1 MRMTRVFF
9 LFFFA
14 TLAFSIP
21 LRGDHFLPRVPEGH
35 FFPPS
40 RTLFY
45 FRPDLYVRSHLHSTP
60 SIYAPPLHSR
70 QYQGAVPHAHPATSQ
85 KIYLLDL
92 VGPIDTEIVRANT
105 TDLIFQVH
113 PAKALV
119 YIDGMLIGS
128 ARDFATQ
135 RDRYTILD
143 GQHALRIEATG
154 YEPYQTDMNIMANRT
169 LHLDIELEPL
179 EDGSDGK

>member
-1 MRMTRVFF
+1 MIMRGFF

-14 TLAFSIP
+14 TLTFSVP
-21 LRGDHFLPRVPEGH
+21 LRGDHFSLRVPEGH

-40 RTLFY
+40 RTLFF

-60 SIYAPPLHSR
+60 SIYVPPLHSR
-70 QYQGAVPHAHPATSQ
+70 PYQRSVPHTHPSASP
-85 KIYLLDL
+85 KIYLLAV
-92 VGPIDTEIVRANT
+92 VGPIDAEIVRANT
-105 TDLIFQVH
+105 TDLIFQVR

-135 RDRYTILD
+135 RDRYTILEGLHD
-143 GQHALRIEATG
+143 LRIEAPR
-154 YEPYQTDMNIMANRT
+154 YMPYQSEMKIMANRT
-169 LHLDIELEPL
+169 LRLDIELEAL
-179 EDGSDGK
+179 KEGSDGK

>member
-1 MRMTRVFF
+1 MSITRGFF

-21 LRGDHFLPRVPEGH
+21 LRGDHFLLRLPQNH

-40 RTLFY
+40 RTLFF
-45 FRPDLYVRSHLHSTP
+45 FRPDLYVQSHLHSTP
-60 SIYAPPLHSR
+60 LIYAPPLRSGRYHESVTDAHS
-70 QYQGAVPHAHPATSQ
+70 AASH
-85 KIYLLDL
+85 KIYLLAV

-119 YIDGMLIGS
+119 FIDGMLIGS

-143 GQHALRIEATG
+143 GQHDLRIEAPG
-154 YEPYQTDMNIMANRT
+154 YEPYQTEMKIMANRT

-179 EDGSDGK
+179 EKGSDGK

>member
-1 MRMTRVFF
+1 MSITRGFF

-21 LRGDHFLPRVPEGH
+21 LRGDHFFDKAPQRH
-35 FFPPS
+35 FFLPS
-40 RTLFY
+40 RTLFF
-45 FRPDLYVRSHLHSTP
+45 FRPDLYVHSHLHSTP
-60 SIYAPPLHSR
+60 LIYAPPLHSGR
-70 QYQGAVPHAHPATSQ
+70 YHESVTDAPWATSQ
-85 KIYLLDL
+85 KIYLLA
-92 VGPIDTEIVRANT
+92 VTGPIETEIVRANT

-119 YIDGMLIGS
+119 FIDGMLIGS

-135 RDRYTILD
+135 KDRYTILD
-143 GQHALRIEATG
+143 GQHDLRIEAPG
-154 YEPYQTDMNIMANRT
+154 YEPYQTEMNIMANRT

-179 EDGSDGK
+179 EKRSSGK

>member
-1 MRMTRVFF
+1 MRVTRVFF

-21 LRGDHFLPRVPEGH
+21 LRGDHFLPRVPHNH

-40 RTLFY
+40 RTLFF
-45 FRPDLYVRSHLHSTP
+45 FRPDLYVQSHLHSTP
-60 SIYAPPLHSR
+60 LIYAPTLHSGR
-70 QYQGAVPHAHPATSQ
+70 YHESVSDAHWAASQ
-85 KIYLLDL
+85 KIYLLDI

-119 YIDGMLIGS
+119 YIDGLLIGS

-143 GQHALRIEATG
+143 GQHDLRIEATG

>member
-1 MRMTRVFF
+1 MSITRGFF
-9 LFFFA
+9 LLFFA

-21 LRGDHFLPRVPEGH
+21 LRGDHILLRLPQNH

-40 RTLFY
+40 RTLFF
-45 FRPDLYVRSHLHSTP
+45 FRPDLYVQSHLHSTS
-60 SIYAPPLHSR
+60 SIYAPPLHFGRHHES
-70 QYQGAVPHAHPATSQ
+70 GADAHWAASQ
-85 KIYLLDL
+85 TIYLLAV
-92 VGPIDTEIVRANT
+92 VGPIDTEIVRANSS
-105 TDLIFQVH
+105 DLIFQVH

-119 YIDGMLIGS
+119 FIDGLLIGS

-143 GQHALRIEATG
+143 GQHDLRIEAPG
-154 YEPYQTDMNIMANRT
+154 YQPYHTEMKITANRT

-179 EDGSDGK
+179 E

>member
-1 MRMTRVFF
+1 MRTTTPFV

-21 LRGDHFLPRVPEGH
+21 LRGDHFLPRVPHNH
-35 FFPPS
+35 FFSPS
-40 RTLFY
+40 RTLFF

-60 SIYAPPLHSR
+60 LTYAPSFHSG
-70 QYQGAVPHAHPATSQ
+70 QYRKSVTGAHSAASPQ
-85 KIYLLDL
+85 IYLLAV
-92 VGPIDTEIVRANT
+92 VGPIDAEIVRANT

-119 YIDGMLIGS
+119 YSDGMLIGS

-135 RDRYTILD
+135 RDRYTILE
-143 GQHALRIEATG
+143 GQHDLRIEAPG
-154 YEPYQTDMNIMANRT
+154 FEPYQTEMQIMANRT
-169 LHLDIELEPL
+169 LNLDIELEPL

>member
-1 MRMTRVFF
+1 MSIIKGFF

-21 LRGDHFLPRVPEGH
+21 LRGDHSFYQAPQRH
-35 FFPPS
+35 FFLPS
-40 RTLFY
+40 RTLFF
-45 FRPDLYVRSHLHSTP
+45 FRPDLYVQSHLHSTP
-60 SIYAPPLHSR
+60 LIYAPPLHSGR
-70 QYQGAVPHAHPATSQ
+70 YHESGTAAHWAASH
-85 KIYLLDL
+85 KIYLLAV
-92 VGPIDTEIVRANT
+92 VGPIDREIVRANT

-113 PAKALV
+113 PSKALV
-119 YIDGMLIGS
+119 FIDGMLIGS

-143 GQHALRIEATG
+143 GQHDLRIEAPG
-154 YEPYQTDMNIMANRT
+154 YEPYQTEMKIMANRT

-179 EDGSDGK
+179 EQGSSGK

>member
-1 MRMTRVFF
+1 MRITRGFF

-14 TLAFSIP
+14 TLALSVP
-21 LRGDHFLPRVPEGH
+21 LRGDHSFLRLPQNH

-40 RTLFY
+40 RTLFF
-45 FRPDLYVRSHLHSTP
+45 FRPDLYVRSHHHSTP
-60 SIYAPPLHSR
+60 LIYAPALHSGR
-70 QYQGAVPHAHPATSQ
+70 YRESVTHAHSAAGPQ
-85 KIYLLDL
+85 IYLLGA
-92 VGPIDTEIVRANT
+92 VGPIDAEIVRANT

-135 RDRYTILD
+135 RDRYTILE
-143 GQHALRIEATG
+143 GQHDLRIESPG
-154 YEPYQTDMNIMANRT
+154 YEPYRTEMKVMANRT
-169 LHLDIELEPL
+169 LNLDIELEPL
-179 EDGSDGK
+179 EKGSDGK